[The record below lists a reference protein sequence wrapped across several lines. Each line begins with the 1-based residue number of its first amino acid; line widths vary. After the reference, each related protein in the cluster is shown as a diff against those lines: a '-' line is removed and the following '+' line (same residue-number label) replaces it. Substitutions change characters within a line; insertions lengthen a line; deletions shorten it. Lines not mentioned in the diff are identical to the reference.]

1 MNAWMHVSVENS
13 LKHGLEAK
21 SKGFFKE
28 KCCCVI
34 TQSLIVGA
42 PPFVIIITIFIE

>member
-1 MNAWMHVSVENS
+1 MHMSVGNS
-13 LKHGLEAK
+13 LKYGLEAK

-28 KCCCVI
+28 KCCVI